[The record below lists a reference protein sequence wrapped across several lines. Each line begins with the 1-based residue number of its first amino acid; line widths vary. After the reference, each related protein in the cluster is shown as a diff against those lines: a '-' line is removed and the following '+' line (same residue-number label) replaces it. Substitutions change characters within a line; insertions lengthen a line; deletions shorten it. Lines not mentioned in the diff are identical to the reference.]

1 MTGDIIQISVDYD
14 TQKMTFKKKNE
25 KYELEFTT
33 IPGDALYPCALFY
46 YMNDEVEFM
55 PNYNEWLWVFL
66 GFCYFVLIA
75 A

>member
-1 MTGDIIQISVDYD
+1 
-14 TQKMTFKKKNE
+14 
-25 KYELEFTT
+25 
-33 IPGDALYPCALFY
+33 
-46 YMNDEVEFM
+46 MNDEVEFM